1 MADKVLNPAL
11 KTDTGALEAERA
23 RDESDGTYSQV
34 RRSRLEVWDATNSTW
49 IKARANTKG
58 ALVVDRGGAGADS
71 AISATYTSAQSAT
84 VLLAVASTSIVHFT
98 GALVALSNAASVTAG
113 AYVSIASNIV
123 ARHPGMP
130 AGGGYAISDVDVAY
144 AAGDDLVVDCDV
156 PTGGSISV
164 TVYYWLEAV

>member
-58 ALVVDRGGAGADS
+58 ALVIDRGGAGADS
-71 AISATYTSAQSAT
+71 AVSAIYTSAQSAT
-84 VLLAVASTSIVHFT
+84 ILLAVSSANIVHFT
-98 GALVALSNAASVTAG
+98 GALVTADADNSVTVG

-123 ARHPGMP
+123 ARHAGMP
-130 AGGGYAISDVDVAY
+130 AGGGFAISDVDVAY
-144 AAGDDLVVDCDV
+144 AAGDDLVFDCDV
-156 PTGGSISV
+156 PTGGSVSV
-164 TVYYWLEAV
+164 SVFYWLEAV